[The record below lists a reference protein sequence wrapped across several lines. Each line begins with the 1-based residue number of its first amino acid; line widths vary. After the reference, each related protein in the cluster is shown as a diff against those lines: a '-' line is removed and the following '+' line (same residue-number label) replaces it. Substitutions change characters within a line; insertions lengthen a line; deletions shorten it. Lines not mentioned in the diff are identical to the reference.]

1 MGLASLG
8 TPLMSQGHDIARA
21 VAVLLVA
28 VGLLGV
34 VQLVPAHAL
43 RAQVLQQRLEERTRK
58 DQRLE
63 GTQVTVAGQNG
74 AVVLYGT
81 VRLYSQKMLYERIAW
96 RTEGVVEVDNERRGV
111 PRVLVSDQE
120 IEREIRHI
128 ILQYQRLQGAGIS
141 VTVAKGQVRL
151 QGTFHDPGDVL
162 FLKQRVAEIEG
173 VTAIEIEVQFAV

>member
-1 MGLASLG
+1 MGLASLD
-8 TPLMSQGHDIARA
+8 TPLMPQGHDSARA

-43 RAQVLQQRLEERTRK
+43 SAKVLQ
-58 DQRLE
+58 QRLE
-63 GTQVTVAGQNG
+63 GTQVTVAGQHG

-96 RTEGVVEVDNERRGV
+96 RTEGVVEVDNELRGV

-128 ILQYQRLQGAGIS
+128 ILQYQRLQGAGIN

-162 FLKQRVAEIEG
+162 FLQQRVAAIEG

>member
-1 MGLASLG
+1 MGLESLG
-8 TPLMSQGHDIARA
+8 TPLMSQGHDITRA

-43 RAQVLQQRLEERTRK
+43 SAQVLQQRLEEWTRK

-63 GTQVTVAGQNG
+63 GTQVTVA
-74 AVVLYGT
+74 
-81 VRLYSQKMLYERIAW
+81 
-96 RTEGVVEVDNERRGV
+96 V

-128 ILQYQRLQGAGIS
+128 ILQYQRLQGAGIN

-162 FLKQRVAEIEG
+162 FLQQRVAAIEG